1 MSTTTHPAYPLTAL
15 CCAQAL
21 AFCELAMQLPVGTPA
36 ATNVAGILGCL
47 GQFPSVALARPE
59 IAEALVR
66 LLGDGLDGLGEGGG
80 DPWLTAEALNSVF
93 DVFAGDSRGACQ
105 PPFQCWSFPSVHFF
119 CYVVENYVCVISSS
133 HILLLLGAEP
143 ESNAAA
149 NGAGLM
155 AALEAAAPRLEACV
169 ARGLLESDAGE
180 KIAEAGENLMRFLEY
195 KAGQ

>member
-1 MSTTTHPAYPLTAL
+1 MIRAAL
-15 CCAQAL
+15 FANHL
-21 AFCELAMQLPVGTPA
+21 SSVG
-36 ATNVAGILGCL
+36 VL
-47 GQFPSVALARPE
+47 
-59 IAEALVR
+59 
-66 LLGDGLDGLGEGGG
+66 
-80 DPWLTAEALNSVF
+80 
-93 DVFAGDSRGACQ
+93 
-105 PPFQCWSFPSVHFF
+105 PSVHFF
-119 CYVVENYVCVISSS
+119 CYVVENYVCVISLS